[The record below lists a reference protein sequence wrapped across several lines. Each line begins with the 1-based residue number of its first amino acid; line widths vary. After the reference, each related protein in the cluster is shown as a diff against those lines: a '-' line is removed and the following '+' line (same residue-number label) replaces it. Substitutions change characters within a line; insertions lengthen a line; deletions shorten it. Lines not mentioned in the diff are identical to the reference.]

1 MFTVKQMKRYVFE
14 WISNEIDMAEKYG
27 IPVHVQGVRYTSD
40 ESEKLYAVLENAVYM
55 KEYLGDET
63 GRITQINF
71 DKVDKF

>member
-1 MFTVKQMKRYVFE
+1 MFTVKQMKRFVFE

-55 KEYLGDET
+55 DES

>member
-1 MFTVKQMKRYVFE
+1 MFTINLMKRFVYE

-27 IPVHVQGVRYTSD
+27 LPVQVQGVRYSSND
-40 ESEKLYAVLENAVYM
+40 GEKLYAVLENAVYM
-55 KEYLGDET
+55 KEYLGDES